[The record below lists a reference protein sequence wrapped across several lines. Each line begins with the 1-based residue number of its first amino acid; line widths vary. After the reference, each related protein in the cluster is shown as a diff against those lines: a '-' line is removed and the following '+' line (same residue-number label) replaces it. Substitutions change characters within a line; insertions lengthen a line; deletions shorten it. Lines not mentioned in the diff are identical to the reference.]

1 MWVCICVC
9 VTHTHIYVYYIC
21 INRLACKHLYVC
33 GSVCVCVCVCVYVCI
48 YTCMYACMYST
59 HTPSC
64 SGICIEYMCSSMHTV
79 HAFICSERGVLNDV
93 LSDLKA
99 KEVSGL
105 AMWTYGIQNPSLMKR
120 ELGIT
125 NDMKRARLSEA
136 VCREIVGQGCLHDG
150 IYTLCV
156 YL

>member
-1 MWVCICVC
+1 MHVN
-9 VTHTHIYVYYIC
+9 TYMYVG
-21 INRLACKHLYVC
+21 LY
-33 GSVCVCVCVCVYVCI
+33 VCVCVCVCI
-48 YTCMYACMYST
+48 YTCMYACIYST

>member
-1 MWVCICVC
+1 MLILNS
-9 VTHTHIYVYYIC
+9 TDYIYM
-21 INRLACKHLYVC
+21 YVC
-33 GSVCVCVCVCVYVCI
+33 MHIQHAYPVVFRYLHRVYVFIYAYSACI
-48 YTCMYACMYST
+48 
-59 HTPSC
+59 H
-64 SGICIEYMCSSMHTV
+64 
-79 HAFICSERGVLNDV
+79 CSERGVLNDV